1 MGQIGDKTN
10 ELENASPKITVGK
23 ASAEVLGENPER
35 EGLHIS
41 NGSSTAVI
49 YLGLGEEA
57 IVGRGIA
64 VVFADGGWDGKI
76 GPLIWTGSIFA
87 ISTEEGSSLALV
99 EV

>member
-10 ELENASPKITVGK
+10 ELENPSPKITVGK
-23 ASAEVLGENPER
+23 TSEEVLVENLER

-41 NGSSTAVI
+41 NGSSTAVV
-49 YLGLGEEA
+49 YLGLGEPA
-57 IVGRGIA
+57 VVGRGIA
-64 VVFADGGWDGKI
+64 IVFADGGWDGRV

-87 ISTEEGSSLALV
+87 IATEEGASLALV

>member
-10 ELENASPKITVGK
+10 ELEIASPKITVGK
-23 ASAEVLGENPER
+23 TSGEVLAENPER
-35 EGLHIS
+35 EGLHVS

-49 YLGLGEEA
+49 YLGLGEA
-57 IVGRGIA
+57 AKVGQGVA
-64 VVFADGGWDGKI
+64 VVFADGGWDGRI

-87 ISTEEGSSLALV
+87 ISTEEGTPLAIV